1 MDFST
6 AGKGGA
12 SGAVR
17 IVLRIAYSGFGRAR
31 ALAVALIV
39 LPNAFAA
46 FGQHWEDSLAR
57 MPMAPVRELN
67 RTNCVETIL
76 QAFQKDG
83 LVKALVFMPGATDE
97 FYFFRRAT
105 AVVTNLS
112 PTLLDAVAALT
123 NQTHIRATFR
133 PPLLL
138 LHTEE
143 DPTEPDI
150 MVDIESAKQRLQ
162 HSPFLPHALYNDRD
176 WDALQPTLR
185 KAFKA
190 EVYPFI
196 GSTGSWHF
204 YRHSFAEWNLNAWEA
219 LEAVTL
225 AGKSKCRIEKQGGL
239 SLRRTAIFFE
249 PDRRVQGVPGI
260 QPGR

>member
-1 MDFST
+1 
-6 AGKGGA
+6 
-12 SGAVR
+12 
-17 IVLRIAYSGFGRAR
+17 
-31 ALAVALIV
+31 
-39 LPNAFAA
+39 
-46 FGQHWEDSLAR
+46 
-57 MPMAPVRELN
+57 MAPVRLLS
-67 RTNCVETIL
+67 RTNCVETML
-76 QAFQKDG
+76 QAFQKDDF
-83 LVKALVFMPGATDE
+83 VKALVFMPGATDE

-105 AVVTNLS
+105 AIVTNPS
-112 PTLLDAVAALT
+112 PTLLDAIAALT
-123 NQTHIRATFR
+123 NQTHIRTAFR

-150 MVDIESAKQRLQ
+150 KVESETAKQRLER
-162 HSPFLPHALYNDRD
+162 SPFLTHVIYNDRD

-190 EVYPFI
+190 EVYPYV

-204 YRHSFAEWNLNAWEA
+204 YRHSFAEWNLTAWEA

-239 SLRRTAIFFE
+239 SLRRTVMFFE